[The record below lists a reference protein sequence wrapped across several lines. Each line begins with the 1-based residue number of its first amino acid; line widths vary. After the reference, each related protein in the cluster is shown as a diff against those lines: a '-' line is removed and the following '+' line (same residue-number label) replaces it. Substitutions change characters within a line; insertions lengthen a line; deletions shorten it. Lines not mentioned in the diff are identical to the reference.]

1 MLILS
6 VHTATASLGVAV
18 VKDGQIL
25 VEKILQPGRQHLENL
40 PDAIHQTLKVTNNK
54 LRDFDGF
61 GIAKGPGSFSGIRV
75 GLSVIKGLALALN
88 KKVIALSTL
97 EILAWQAVN
106 KRGLV
111 VPLIDAGRG
120 DIYAGVFEKLE
131 KDIHVVQIPLL
142 LNIKEIGNLLSVTGL
157 RRSTLCGSMELLN
170 IIGEDK
176 RFERKVI
183 DHISPGAMGNL
194 AEKRLQNGLF
204 DDPQTLTPLYVRR
217 SDAEERKERVVSNM
231 SGNV

>member
-142 LNIKEIGNLLSVTGL
+142 LNIEEIGNLLSVAGL

-170 IIGEDK
+170 IIGEEN

>member
-120 DIYAGVFEKLE
+120 DIYTGVFEKLE

-142 LNIKEIGNLLSVTGL
+142 LNIEEIGNLLSVAGL

>member
-25 VEKILQPGRQHLENL
+25 VEKILQPGRKHLENL
-40 PDAIHQTLKVTNNK
+40 PDAIHQALKVTNNK
-54 LRDFDGF
+54 LQDFDGF

-75 GLSVIKGLALALN
+75 GLSVIKGMALALN
-88 KKVIALSTL
+88 KRVIALSTL

-111 VPLIDAGRG
+111 VPLVDAGRG
-120 DIYAGVFEKLE
+120 DIYAGVFEKFE

-176 RFERKVI
+176 RFARKVI
-183 DHISPGAMGNL
+183 DHISPGALGNL

>member
-25 VEKILQPGRQHLENL
+25 VEKILQPGGQHLENL

-54 LRDFDGF
+54 LQDLDGF

-75 GLSVIKGLALALN
+75 GLSVIKGMALALN
-88 KKVIALSTL
+88 KRVIALSTL

-106 KRGLV
+106 KGCLV

-120 DIYAGVFEKLE
+120 DIYAGVFDKFE
-131 KDIHVVQIPLL
+131 KDIHVIQGPLL
-142 LNIKEIGNLLSVTGL
+142 LNIEEIENLLSVTGL
-157 RRSTLCGSMELLN
+157 KRSTLCGSMELLN
-170 IIGEDK
+170 IIGENN

-183 DHISPGAMGNL
+183 DHISPGALGNL

-217 SDAEERKERVVSNM
+217 SDAEERKEKVISNM

>member
-1 MLILS
+1 LLILS

-106 KRGLV
+106 KGGLV

-120 DIYAGVFEKLE
+120 DIYTGVFEKLE

-142 LNIKEIGNLLSVTGL
+142 LNIEEIGNLLSVAGL

-170 IIGEDK
+170 IIGEEN